1 MLVIIFLSIIIIL
14 YRPIMTFMCVNM
26 SMDTKIILNMQGNRM
41 DMKPLSKKNTE
52 KASQQY

>member
-1 MLVIIFLSIIIIL
+1 MLVIIFLFIMIIL
-14 YRPIMTFMCVNM
+14 PRLIMTFMGVHM
-26 SMDTKIILNMQGNRM
+26 SMDIKIILNMQGNRM